1 MNIESAKKE
10 SNAGG
15 PFGTRLSGPHGWEK
29 FPYFWFLL
37 FLSYKCTKRCSYCYA
52 FNQVGDDNSLTM
64 DEKTFSHLLEWIPTV
79 WRVNNVNV
87 NIVNFLG
94 GEPLLWTDRIRRV
107 MDSVNRHTDG
117 MIGLVNTNGD
127 LVDSVNWDDLEDIKW
142 MTINITDISIDELSR
157 RMKIIKDRSNVV
169 NQTIAAT
176 LDDDN
181 LERILDVSRFGIEN
195 GYRLRYNK
203 NLFKGSDKGYQ
214 TYLLKKYHALCDLL
228 EDYVGRGFDVHTTFL
243 LDLLIPLWDLDESP
257 YPCGKRLA
265 TVFPDGSFGP
275 CIRDHSLKTGTIFDP
290 DPMEKLQCDRFHF
303 NVNQPD
309 VPDECRDCESK
320 TTCQGGCPR
329 DKLLMTGTRSG
340 KSMMCDIHRE
350 IIPRLR
356 RLEQLK
362 K

>member
-1 MNIESAKKE
+1 MKTESLKKE
-10 SNAGG
+10 CNTAEPS
-15 PFGTRLSGPHGWEK
+15 GTRLTGPHGWEK

-64 DEKTFSHLLEWIPTV
+64 DEKTFSRLLEWIPEV
-79 WRVNNVNV
+79 WRTNNVNV

-142 MTINITDISIDELSR
+142 MTINITDNSIDELSR

-169 NQTIAAT
+169 NQTIAVT

-181 LERILDVSRFGIEN
+181 LERILDISRFGIEN

-203 NLFKGSDKGYQ
+203 NLFKGADEDYQ
-214 TYLLKKYHALCDLL
+214 AHLLKKYHELCDLL
-228 EDYVGRGFDVHTTFL
+228 EDCVGRGFDVHTTFL
-243 LDLLIPLWDLDESP
+243 LDLLIPLWDLDDSP

-275 CIRDHSLKTGTIFDP
+275 CIRDHSFKTGTIFDP
-290 DPMEKLQCDRFHF
+290 DPMAKLQCERFHF
-303 NVNQPD
+303 DVNQPD
-309 VPDECRDCESK
+309 VPDECRDCDSK

-340 KSMMCDIHRE
+340 KSVMCDIHRE